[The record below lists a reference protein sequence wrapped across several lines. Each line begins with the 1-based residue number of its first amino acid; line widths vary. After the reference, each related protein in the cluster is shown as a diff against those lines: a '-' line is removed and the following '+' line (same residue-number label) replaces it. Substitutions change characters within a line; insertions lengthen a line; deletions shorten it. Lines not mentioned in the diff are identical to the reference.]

1 MLKTRYARPTFV
13 RSRPALV
20 ATAALL
26 ATSAAALDDVRETE
40 QATIHVTTIASGL
53 IHPWGMAFLP
63 DGSALVT
70 ERPGR
75 LRHMSEQGEL
85 SESIAGLPEVD
96 ARDQG
101 GLLDVAL
108 DPDFSENRLVYLSF
122 SEPGP
127 EGTNSTAVARGRLNA
142 DSSALEEVEVIFSQ
156 QPKLP
161 STKHFGSR
169 LVFDGEGHLFVT
181 LGERSEARFRDQA
194 QDLDSH
200 LGKIVR
206 IYPDGGVPEDN
217 PFVGQEG
224 ALPEIWSL
232 GHRNIQAAAMNP
244 ETGVLWEIEHG
255 PRGGDELNIP
265 EPGKNYGWPVVSH
278 GVNYDGSPVGTGE
291 SEAPSFED
299 PIYQWTPVIA
309 PSGMTF
315 YTGDAF
321 PEWQGDLFVGGLA
334 STALVRLELDGDSVV
349 HEERILDD
357 AGRRIRDV
365 VQGPD
370 GALYLLID
378 ADDGEVLRI
387 GGAD

>member
-1 MLKTRYARPTFV
+1 MPDNRYV
-13 RSRPALV
+13 RV
-20 ATAALL
+20 AIAGAVVFS
-26 ATSAAALDDVRETE
+26 TSCASALDEVRQTE
-40 QATIHVTTIASGL
+40 QATIRVETVTDGL
-53 IHPWGMAFLP
+53 SHPWGLAFLP

-70 ERPGR
+70 ERAGQ
-75 LRHMSEQGEL
+75 LRHLSAGGEL
-85 SESIAGLPEVD
+85 SKPLQGVPEVD
-96 ARDQG
+96 ARGQG

-108 DPDFSENRLVYLSF
+108 DPDFVENRLVYLSF

-127 EGTNSTAVARGRLNA
+127 DRTNSTAVARGALSEDATRLEN
-142 DSSALEEVEVIFSQ
+142 VEVVFSQ
-156 QPKLP
+156 QPKVA

-169 LVFDGEGHLFVT
+169 LVFDGDGHLFVT
-181 LGERSEARFRDQA
+181 LGERSDAQFRGQA

-200 LGKIVR
+200 LGKVVR
-206 IYPDGGVPEDN
+206 INPDGSVPDDN
-217 PFVGQEG
+217 PFVGRDG
-224 ALPEIWSL
+224 ALPEIWSY

-265 EPGKNYGWPVVSH
+265 EPGANYGWPEVSF
-278 GVNYDGSPVGTGE
+278 GVNYSGTPVGTGQ
-291 SEAPSFED
+291 SDAPGFAD
-299 PIYQWTPVIA
+299 AIYQWTPVIA

-321 PEWQGDLFVGGLA
+321 PGWQGDLFVGGLA

-365 VQGPD
+365 VE
-370 GALYLLID
+370 LSLIH
-378 ADDGEVLRI
+378 I
-387 GGAD
+387 